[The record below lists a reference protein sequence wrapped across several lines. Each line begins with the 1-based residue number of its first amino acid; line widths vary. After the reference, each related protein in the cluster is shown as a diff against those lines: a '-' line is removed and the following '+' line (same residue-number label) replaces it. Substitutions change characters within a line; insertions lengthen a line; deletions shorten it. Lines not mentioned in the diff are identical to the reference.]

1 MTGTTPSQRKIIIVT
16 GASSGFGR
24 MTVSELGKAGHTV
37 YAAMRDING
46 HNAQVAND
54 LRAQAANGGPDL
66 RPVEMD
72 VTDQASV
79 DAAVAAVIYEQGGI
93 DVIVHNAGHM
103 VLGPAEAFTPE
114 QYADEYDVN
123 VLGTQR
129 VNRAVLPHLRGQRS
143 GLLVWVGSSSTRG
156 GSPPFL
162 APYFAAK
169 AAMDSLAVSYAAEL
183 IKFGIDTTI
192 VVPGSFTRGTN
203 HFAHAS
209 KPADT
214 DRASAYDEEY
224 GELMGEVQPRLG
236 SLAPDD
242 ADPATIARAIAD
254 VVDMP
259 AGQRPFRVHLDPA
272 KDGAEVV
279 SAVADRIRVE
289 FFHRIG
295 LESLLTTHGS
305 L

>member
-54 LRAQAANGGPDL
+54 LQAQAANGGPDL

-129 VNRAVLPHLRGQRS
+129 VNRAVLPHLRAQRS